1 MSFPGPRSYLLLAFG
16 ELQAGHFA
24 VGAGPTAP
32 AVRFGVTAM
41 QGGERGEAAAVLI
54 PLLRGYSPIADLLT
68 R

>member
-1 MSFPGPRSYLLLAFG
+1 MSFPEPRSYLLLAFG

-24 VGAGPTAP
+24 VDAGPIAP
-32 AVRFGVTAM
+32 ALRFGVTAV

-54 PLLRGYSPIADLLT
+54 PLSRGYSPIADLLT